1 MKSIITKS
9 NIIYSSLILLVLV
22 LLFVFTPNSI
32 LASPLVTPSDY
43 LSLKPYITIGSTTI
57 IVPSSTVLVYVLG
70 ILILFIGYRFIK
82 KNKPLWGMSM
92 IFWGVSTLLAG
103 TSYQGLGYELKCEGL
118 DYCVFTSFFET
129 SYMFFTAI
137 SITLLAIA
145 FSKDFYN
152 KTWLITYSKVAL
164 INYTLLLLSG
174 SIFNIYILITYE
186 LFTLFF
192 MPIFLVLFI
201 INIRNYKN
209 TKEPIDK
216 SFIILWL
223 LFLIVNISYYVYY
236 LPSLGTTL
244 YEKTSIWFSANDV
257 LHVGLILWF
266 IYFNYKLVPKITIE
280 KGE

>member
-1 MKSIITKS
+1 MKPLLTKS
-9 NIIYSSLILLVLV
+9 NIIYSSFILLVLV
-22 LLFVFTPNSI
+22 LLFVFTPSSI
-32 LASPLVTPSDY
+32 LASPLITPTDY
-43 LSLKPYITIGSTTI
+43 LTLKPYTSIGSTTI
-57 IVPSSTVLVYVLG
+57 IVPSSTVLVYLLG

-82 KNKPLWGMSM
+82 KNSPLWGMSM
-92 IFWGVSTLLAG
+92 IFWGLSTLLAG

-152 KTWLITYSKVAL
+152 KLWLDIYSKIAL
-164 INYTLLLLSG
+164 IVYTLLLLVG
-174 SIFNIYILITYE
+174 SVFSIYLLITYE

-201 INIRNYKN
+201 ININNYK
-209 TKEPIDK
+209 KSKKSIDK

-223 LFLIVNISYYVYY
+223 MFLIVNVSYYVYY
-236 LPSLGTTL
+236 LPGLGTIL
-244 YEKTSIWFSANDV
+244 YENTSIWFSANDV

-266 IYFNYKLVPKITIE
+266 LYFNFKLVPKIVIN